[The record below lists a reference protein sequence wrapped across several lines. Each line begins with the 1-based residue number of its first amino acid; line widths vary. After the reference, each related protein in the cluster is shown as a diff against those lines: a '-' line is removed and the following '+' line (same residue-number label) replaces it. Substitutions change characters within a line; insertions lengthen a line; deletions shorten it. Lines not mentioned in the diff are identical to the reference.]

1 MADLK
6 GISYLRTK
14 LNKKRSRVLMRYR
27 YYEMKNSVKDFQIST
42 PEQLQWL
49 RSVMGWCSKAV
60 DSLADRLIFKELKDD
75 NTNLMEIFQ
84 MNNPDIFFDS
94 AFRSAL
100 ISSCCFVYISPDQDG
115 FPRLQVI
122 DGSDAT
128 GILDPI
134 TGLLTEG
141 YAVLERDDR
150 KNPTIEAYFTP
161 DVTSYLFIDRKTR
174 MDVSNTAGKTLLV
187 PIIYAP
193 DAHRW
198 FGHSR
203 ISRACMSL
211 QDAAA
216 RTVKR
221 SEISA
226 EFYSYPQKYVTGLAQ
241 DAEPLD
247 RWRASIS
254 SMLSFTKDEDGDRP
268 TLGQFTQ
275 QSMSPHI
282 EQLRMF
288 ASLFAG
294 ETGLTLDDLGF
305 ATGNPSS
312 ADAIKSQHENL
323 RLAARKAQ
331 RDFGS
336 GLLNVGMV
344 AACLR
349 DRHPY
354 ERKVFYETSIRWEPV
369 FEPDAAML
377 SGIGDAALKI
387 NQAIPGYLDAE
398 SLEDMTGIHAAEGAG
413 EGWQT
418 T

>member
-1 MADLK
+1 MEKRGVA
-6 GISYLRTK
+6 YLRSK
-14 LNKKRSRVLMRYR
+14 LAVKRLRVLKRYE
-27 YYEMKNSVKDFQIST
+27 YYDMKNRVLDFQIST
-42 PEQLQWL
+42 PPQLNWVT
-49 RSVMGWCSKAV
+49 SVLGWCGKAV
-60 DSLADRLIFKELKDD
+60 DALANRLIFKAFHDD
-75 NTNLMEIFQ
+75 SANLGEIFA

-94 AFRSAL
+94 AILSAL
-100 ISSCCFVYISPDQDG
+100 IASCCFVYISPDETG
-115 FPRLQVI
+115 FPRLQVL
-122 DGSDAT
+122 DGSNAT

-141 YAVLERDDR
+141 YAVLERNDQDE
-150 KNPTIEAYFTP
+150 PILEAYFTE
-161 DVTSYLFIDRKTR
+161 TETTYFYKERKKTET
-174 MDVSNTAGKTLLV
+174 VSNVVNRVLLV

-193 DAHRW
+193 DAKRW

-226 EFYSYPQKYVTGLAQ
+226 EFYSFPQKYVTGLAQ
-241 DAEPLD
+241 DGEPMEK
-247 RWRASIS
+247 WKASMA
-254 SMLSFTKDEDGDRP
+254 SMLTFTKDDNNDSP
-268 TLGQFTQ
+268 TVGQFTQ
-275 QSMSPHI
+275 QAMTPHI

-305 ATGNPSS
+305 MTGNPSS

-331 RDFGS
+331 RDFSAGF
-336 GLLNVGMV
+336 LNVGMV

-349 DRHPY
+349 DRFPY
-354 ERKVFYETSIRWEPV
+354 ERKAFYRTSIRWEPV
-369 FEPDAAML
+369 FEPDASML
-377 SGIGDAALKI
+377 AGIGDASLKL
-387 NQAIPGYLDAE
+387 NQSIPGYLDKD
-398 SLEDMTGIHAAEGAG
+398 SLEDMTGIRAAE
-413 EGWQT
+413 ESEV
-418 T
+418 